1 MKNLVLFIIIAVSL
15 PLISFKQDFPE
26 PVQLNFETYFKGKPD
41 ENSPYFALTSM
52 TWKYSYESTIYRNRV
67 VINLKN
73 EVAIDKNRSWVK
85 WDKINNEETKANLL
99 HHEQGHVN
107 IHYILQL
114 ESDRVLKNR
123 NYSVKN
129 FKNQI
134 SDLANQI
141 SKYYDT
147 MQRNYDDETEHGINR
162 KMQARW
168 DKIIEDKIAEAKAA
182 TLADSRK

>member
-1 MKNLVLFIIIAVSL
+1 MKNLALFILIAITL

-41 ENSPYFALTSM
+41 ENSPYFALTAM
-52 TWKYSYESTIYRNRV
+52 TWKYSYESTTYRNRV

-73 EVAIDKNRSWVK
+73 EVAIDKSRSWVK
-85 WDKINNEETKANLL
+85 WDKIKNEDIKANLL

-123 NYSVKN
+123 TYSVKN

-147 MQRNYDDETEHGINR
+147 MQRNYDDETEHGSNH

-182 TLADSRK
+182 ALADSGK